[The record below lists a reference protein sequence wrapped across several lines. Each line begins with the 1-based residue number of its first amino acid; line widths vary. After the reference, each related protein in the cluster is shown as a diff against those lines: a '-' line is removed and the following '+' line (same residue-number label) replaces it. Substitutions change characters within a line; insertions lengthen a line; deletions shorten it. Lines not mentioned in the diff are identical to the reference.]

1 MVRCGAME
9 DPHELREKAEHYR
22 RAASLVTDT
31 EISEAL
37 LELAR
42 GYEAMVE
49 QLLARD
55 ARAGSAGQ

>member
-1 MVRCGAME
+1 ME

>member
-1 MVRCGAME
+1 ME

-37 LELAR
+37 LER
-42 GYEAMVE
+42 NRCERSTWRSV
-49 QLLARD
+49 
-55 ARAGSAGQ
+55 ARAVRLAMA